1 MLMMLV
7 SKINLI
13 KKITIFQLSSFIL
26 FQDCTV
32 TIYVYL
38 QVIWKEPRLI
48 APDKITQ
55 SGAMDQKFLNML
67 WIPDIQIYNLKDFN
81 KIGLIHDTSKA
92 GGLSLGK
99 LDALIDCNG

>member
-1 MLMMLV
+1 MTLV
-7 SKINLI
+7 SKIYL
-13 KKITIFQLSSFIL
+13 KKYKDHSVLNSFL
-26 FQDCTV
+26 HFKDCTV
-32 TIYVYL
+32 TVYVYL

-55 SGAMDQKFLNML
+55 SGAIDQKFLNML

-92 GGLSLGK
+92 GGLTLGK
-99 LDALIDCNG
+99 LDDLSIV

>member
-1 MLMMLV
+1 
-7 SKINLI
+7 
-13 KKITIFQLSSFIL
+13 
-26 FQDCTV
+26 
-32 TIYVYL
+32 
-38 QVIWKEPRLI
+38 
-48 APDKITQ
+48 
-55 SGAMDQKFLNML
+55 MDQEFLDLL